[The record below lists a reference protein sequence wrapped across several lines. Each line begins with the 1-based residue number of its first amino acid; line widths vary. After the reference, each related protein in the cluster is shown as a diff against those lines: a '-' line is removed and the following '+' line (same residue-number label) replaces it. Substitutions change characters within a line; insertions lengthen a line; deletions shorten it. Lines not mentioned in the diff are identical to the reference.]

1 VDAQARAEALMP
13 MRSAPR
19 GGTLIRLLLR
29 DGGDFVGLYSDK
41 WWGWIEFGDV
51 WPLIRSDI
59 RFAGWA
65 PIDAAE
71 LKQIRQRSVIRPEQ
85 RVQRRS
91 IEACP
96 AKIVAAIVVTA
107 RKPRRR

>member
-1 VDAQARAEALMP
+1 VDAQAQAEALMS

-85 RVQRRS
+85 RAQRRS

-96 AKIVAAIVVTA
+96 AKIAAIVVTA